1 RWLLN
6 WLATGTCWL
15 AMLSRSV
22 WMVAWLMVS
31 LKTQTL
37 GPKEV
42 AFSPGHKEDG
52 ACAGRAPVA
61 ALAAAAAGTAARP
74 APAASPAPAI
84 RAPATY
90 MAGPGRPR
98 AAKVLIIMPPRRAAS
113 CGSLIALPWSLQL

>member
-37 GPKEV
+37 APKEV

-61 ALAAAAAGTAARP
+61 AAG
-74 APAASPAPAI
+74 PAASPAPAI
-84 RAPATY
+84 RAAATY

-98 AAKVLIIMPPRRAAS
+98 AAKVLVIMPPRRAAS